1 MTVAKPWLAALLAL
15 AGLAPLA
22 ATAGPVQ
29 DYLDRL
35 VRTEKLPGAVLLV
48 SGPRGRELATAGVAN
63 LKTRE
68 PVTAQTRFYIA
79 SSGKLVT
86 AVATLQLVQER
97 QLRLADKVYPA
108 VQQVAGISRLRN
120 IQAVTVEQLLNHH
133 SGLAEYFDDDFEA
146 MALAMPER
154 VFTADESL
162 AHAYGKRAQSRPG
175 AEYNYTNTN
184 YVLLGRLI
192 ELADQT
198 TYAAAVQ
205 RRVLDRVGMA
215 ATSVGARS
223 GAAQLARGYAT
234 DDDGKREDVSH
245 TGWNAITG
253 DGAIVTTAPDYEAFI
268 QALFRDS
275 KLLPAQTVRQMCTPP
290 DASPDSGY
298 GLGCSIE
305 ESPWGDAWGHNGSI
319 SGFNADTWYFPKIG
333 VTVVFM
339 TNGDFKSD
347 EPDVVHR
354 AVRAYL
360 GNK

>member
-1 MTVAKPWLAALLAL
+1 MKPWLATLAAL
-15 AGLAPLA
+15 AGLLTPQA

-63 LKTRE
+63 LQTRE

-97 QLRLADKVYPA
+97 RLRLSDKVYPL
-108 VQQVAGISRLRN
+108 VRNIPGISRLRN
-120 IQAVTVEQLLNHH
+120 VQAVTVEQLLNHH
-133 SGLAEYFDDDFEA
+133 SGMADYFDDDFEA
-146 MALAMPER
+146 MALAAPER
-154 VFTADESL
+154 IFTADESL
-162 AHAYGKRAQSRPG
+162 AHAYGMKANARPG
-175 AEYNYTNTN
+175 AEYDYNNTN

-192 ELADQT
+192 ELTDNT
-198 TYAAAVQ
+198 PYAAAVQ
-205 RRVLDRVGMA
+205 RRMLDPVGMS
-215 ATSVGARS
+215 ATSVGARK
-223 GAAQLARGYAT
+223 GTPGLAHGYAT
-234 DDDGKREDVSH
+234 RDSGKRQDVSH

-253 DGAIVTTAPDYEAFI
+253 DGAIVTTALDYEAFI
-268 QALFRDS
+268 QALFRDG
-275 KLLPAQTVRQMCTPP
+275 KLLPAATVRQMCTPP
-290 DASPDSGY
+290 EASPDSGY

-305 ESPWGDAWGHNGSI
+305 ESHWGDAWGHNGSI

-347 EPDVVHR
+347 ESDVVHR

-360 GNK
+360 RNKQ